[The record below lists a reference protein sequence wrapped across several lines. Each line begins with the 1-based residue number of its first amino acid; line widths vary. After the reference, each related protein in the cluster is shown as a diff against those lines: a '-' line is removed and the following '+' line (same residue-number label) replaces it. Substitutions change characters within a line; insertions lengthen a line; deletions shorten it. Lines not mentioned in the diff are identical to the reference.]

1 MVRIKNY
8 QDGNNKPER
17 YWHPY
22 ALQGLNC
29 EKFAKIVNKIL
40 KGEHFLMRL
49 DRSIKFH
56 VEN

>member
-1 MVRIKNY
+1 MVRIRYY
-8 QDGNNKPER
+8 QEEKGKPQK

-22 ALQGLNC
+22 TLQSLNC

-40 KGEHFLMRL
+40 NGEHFLMRL

-56 VEN
+56 SLN